1 MHKFL
6 IVVLLH
12 SSLFAWWDAGHMVV
26 AQIAYERLDSKVKTK
41 VDRYINVMGP
51 VFPNSASFVTAA
63 CWADDIRS
71 LGLKVFSP
79 WHGSSLPYDPEG
91 ILSTYQVNK
100 LKKELQGR
108 DLVYALEQCVTT
120 FTHPRASSWAK
131 GLMLRFMIHCG
142 GDIHQPLHCTTLY
155 NSHFPNGDRAGTRFR
170 IAGGTNLHGY
180 WDSICGLGTWRLRRP
195 LDDDGIRY
203 INDLA
208 QHATELYPEE
218 SFPELEEEAD
228 FTKWRD
234 ESFEI
239 AATYAYSGVQPG
251 KGLSPKY
258 RATAEQIALQ
268 QIALAGYRLARVLN
282 SSLAPLRRP

>member
-6 IVVLLH
+6 LVILLH

-26 AQIAYERLDSKVKTK
+26 AQIAYERLDRKVKTK
-41 VDRYINVMGP
+41 VDRYVGAMGP
-51 VFPNSASFVTAA
+51 VFSNSASFVTAA
-63 CWADDIRS
+63 CWADDISS
-71 LGLKVFSP
+71 LGLKAFAS
-79 WHGSSLPYDPEG
+79 WHGSSMPYDPEG
-91 ILSTYQVNK
+91 ILSPYKINK
-100 LKKELQGR
+100 LKNEVRGR
-108 DLVYALEQCVTT
+108 DLTYALEQCVKTL
-120 FTHPRASSWAK
+120 THPRTNSWAK
-131 GLMLRFMIHCG
+131 GLMLRFMIHFV

-155 NSHFPNGDRAGTRFR
+155 NSHFLDGDRAGTRFR
-170 IAGGTNLHGY
+170 IAGGTTLHNY

-208 QHATELYPEE
+208 EQATELYPED
-218 SFPELEEEAD
+218 SFPELEEDAD

-234 ESFEI
+234 ESFEL
-239 AATYAYSGVQPG
+239 AVAYAYPGIQPG

-282 SSLAPLRRP
+282 SSLSPLRRP